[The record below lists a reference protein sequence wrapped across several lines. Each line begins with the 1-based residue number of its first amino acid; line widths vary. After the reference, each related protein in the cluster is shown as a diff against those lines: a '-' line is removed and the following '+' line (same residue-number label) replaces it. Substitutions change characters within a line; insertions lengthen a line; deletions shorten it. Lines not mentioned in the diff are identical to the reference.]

1 MKLYLI
7 LAGIVLVAAVANIL
21 FYMWFTRKIFGKVT
35 FEKVPEEGYFVFRIA
50 GKNFQYSIPS
60 ADYERSKDEPVPVP
74 GTRGIYIY
82 RGRIYEEMGP
92 AVEEMTK
99 RAGREAVKAFLER
112 TSKASKE

>member
-7 LAGIVLVAAVANIL
+7 LAGILLIAVVANLL
-21 FYMWFTRKIFGKVT
+21 FYMWFTRKMFGKVT

-50 GKNFQYSIPS
+50 GKNFQYSIPL
-60 ADYERSKDEPVPVP
+60 ADYERSKEEPVPVP

-82 RGRIYEEMGP
+82 RGRIYEGMES
-92 AVEEMTK
+92 AAEEMTK

-112 TSKASKE
+112 TSKAPKE